1 MADDILNVIVGEEE
15 KIEASVPQQQ
25 EEEVGEIEIEYTSR
39 AEYISSAHSAISA
52 VEGMDTQIMSKED
65 AKRIKRIIR
74 KSLMIIDD
82 CITEMYDELYEKDE
96 DENE

>member
-1 MADDILNVIVGEEE
+1 MTDEIKPQDDLTLE
-15 KIEASVPQQQ
+15 KSQESELEA
-25 EEEVGEIEIEYTSR
+25 EIEDEGEVEYTTR
-39 AEYISSAHSAISA
+39 TDYITCAYSAISA

-82 CITEMYDELYEKDE
+82 CITEMYDELFERNEEEE
-96 DENE
+96 D

>member
-1 MADDILNVIVGEEE
+1 MGEEV
-15 KIEASVPQQQ
+15 KQ
-25 EEEVGEIEIEYTSR
+25 EEDLTLQESQDKPLEAEIEEDVELEYTTR
-39 AEYISSAHSAISA
+39 TDYITCAYSAISA

-82 CITEMYDELYEKDE
+82 CITEMYDELFERNEEE
-96 DENE
+96 DD